1 MVTIVLLRPARMHAR
16 PWGTFFLFFLRL
28 TGATASAA
36 SSPSFA
42 PLGASSFAFLASGD
56 RLMGRSSAAAGAFF
70 SGSAIGEVYVLVRVT
85 RPESPVFFFPRRVR
99 ALRRVGRPRTGTLRP
114 R

>member
-56 RLMGRSSAAAGAFF
+56 RLMGGSSAPAGSFF
-70 SGSAIGEVYVLVRVT
+70 SGPAIGKFFVLLRVP
-85 RPESPVFFFPRRVR
+85 RPEVPLFWPTQRKNHRRQ
-99 ALRRVGRPRTGTLRP
+99 
-114 R
+114 